1 MQCKMTSSA
10 VMAFG
15 CHHSPLPWVDKKI
28 ISSKKYCILC
38 AYNWHGRM
46 HRGNPSDGFEAAF
59 STWELS
65 RKSAAAFA
73 DFCYGG
79 QFSGYSC
86 VSFFGRRKNNKRI
99 FMNMNDGEWRGAGG
113 DHWCADVNLVCD
125 GDFGDDVGDNIIG
138 DDGDDIISYCYKY
151 DGCMM
156 TAHRVVVM
164 MRKIQAGGDYRTNA
178 TFVWRYCSLELDKET
193 MTQPT
198 QHWQRNYDNN
208 TKNISKH
215 IFNQLALIS
224 TPFFTSFIQGEEET
238 PGQMLSHFLRI
249 ELSPSPLYFFT
260 HQGCQ
265 APRLC
270 GDWTPLV

>member
-1 MQCKMTSSA
+1 
-10 VMAFG
+10 MAFG
-15 CHHSPLPWVDKKI
+15 CHHSPLPSRILPWVKQKI
-28 ISSKKYCILC
+28 ISSEKYCNLC

-46 HRGNPSDGFEAAF
+46 HWGNPSDGFEAAF
-59 STWELS
+59 SRWELS

-73 DFCYGG
+73 DFCYEG
-79 QFSGYSC
+79 QFSGFSC
-86 VSFFGRRKNNKRI
+86 LSFFGRKKKQKKLFFQRI
-99 FMNMNDGEWRGAGG
+99 FMNMNDGEYRGAGG
-113 DHWCADVNLVCD
+113 YHWCADVSLVCD
-125 GDFGDDVGDNIIG
+125 GDFGDGVGDNILR

-151 DGCMM
+151 GDCVT
-156 TAHRVVVM
+156 TAHRMVVM
-164 MRKIQAGGDYRTNA
+164 MMTIRAGGDYRTNA
-178 TFVWRYCSLELDKET
+178 TFVWRCCALELDKET

-208 TKNISKH
+208 TKNL
-215 IFNQLALIS
+215 FNQLALIS

>member
-1 MQCKMTSSA
+1 
-10 VMAFG
+10 
-15 CHHSPLPWVDKKI
+15 
-28 ISSKKYCILC
+28 
-38 AYNWHGRM
+38 M
-46 HRGNPSDGFEAAF
+46 HWGNPSDGFEAAF
-59 STWELS
+59 SRWELS

-79 QFSGYSC
+79 QFSFPKS
-86 VSFFGRRKNNKRI
+86 
-99 FMNMNDGEWRGAGG
+99 FMNMDDGEWRGAGG
-113 DHWCADVNLVCD
+113 YHWCADVNLVCN
-125 GDFGDDVGDNIIG
+125 GDFGDGVGDNIIG

-151 DGCMM
+151 DDCVM